1 MKPNAK
7 HDDIPLSAL
16 AQCAREAG
24 VTVPGAVLPGLADYL
39 QLLCRW
45 NRAMNLVGARHW
57 RDAMQ
62 RLVADSFHLAD
73 FLDGLPLPEEPLC
86 WDLGSGAGLPAIP
99 LRMVWRRGTC
109 WLVEAREKRAL
120 FLSTVLARVPL
131 PGTRVFRGRVEHFFP
146 QQARKADC
154 ITSRAFMPWP
164 SGRWRHGGDPGPRG
178 TARRRG
184 HRRLGAGGFPC
195 LHGRQRAP
203 LVLGPAPEGRRIV
216 FLREGAPL
224 PMREAPFPRPLPSAF

>member
-7 HDDIPLSAL
+7 HDDISLSAL
-16 AQCAREAG
+16 ARCAREAG
-24 VTVPGAVLPGLADYL
+24 VTVPEAALPGLAEYL

-45 NRAMNLVGARHW
+45 NKAMNLVGAHHW

-62 RLVADSFHLAD
+62 RLVADSFHLAT
-73 FLDGLPLPEEPLC
+73 FLDGLPLPEDPLC

-99 LRMVWRRGTC
+99 LRMAWQRGTC

-131 PGTRVFRGRVEHFFP
+131 PGTHVFRGRVEHFFP
-146 QQARKADC
+146 KQARKADC

-164 SGRWRHGGDPGPRG
+164 QLLELVAPHLADDGIGVSRAREEPPAAGDIDGWELVGSFAYTADNVHRWFW
-178 TARRRG
+178 ALRRR
-184 HRRLGAGGFPC
+184 A
-195 LHGRQRAP
+195 
-203 LVLGPAPEGRRIV
+203 EG
-216 FLREGAPL
+216 
-224 PMREAPFPRPLPSAF
+224 

>member
-131 PGTRVFRGRVEHFFP
+131 PGTRVFRGRVEHFSP
-146 QQARKADC
+146 NRRARPTASPAGPSC
-154 ITSRAFMPWP
+154 PGRGCWNWWP
-164 SGRWRHGGDPGPRG
+164 
-178 TARRRG
+178 
-184 HRRLGAGGFPC
+184 
-195 LHGRQRAP
+195 
-203 LVLGPAPEGRRIV
+203 RIW
-216 FLREGAPL
+216 
-224 PMREAPFPRPLPSAF
+224 PMAAWW